1 MSYLNIA
8 RPRLL
13 GILSLAL
20 ACLGLT
26 ACGGS
31 SGDSTQATTTPTVAG
46 APATSGA
53 STTSPSVSTSTST
66 PRSTAP
72 AQGAPGATA
81 SAGRQAQ
88 VFKLALGS
96 YERCL
101 RQSGVALPSASGKTP
116 FSLKGVDTKSAQ
128 FKAAAKKCRAV
139 LIGALRSARPAQG
152 SVGGGGSTS
161 STTTTPSK

>member
-31 SGDSTQATTTPTVAG
+31 SGGSTQATATPTLAG
-46 APATSGA
+46 APATSRA
-53 STTSPSVSTSTST
+53 STTSPPVSTSTSTSTST

-88 VFKLALGS
+88 VFKLALGT
-96 YERCL
+96 YETCL
-101 RQSGVALPSASGKTP
+101 RQSGVALPSASAKTP

-139 LIGALRSARPAQG
+139 LIGALRSARPA
-152 SVGGGGSTS
+152 
-161 STTTTPSK
+161 SK